1 MKKVLETTVTR
12 LFGHG
17 DTAYQ
22 YAKEIISCNTTELSM
37 TPYT

>member
-1 MKKVLETTVTR
+1 MKKVREATAMR

-22 YAKEIISCNTTELSM
+22 YAKEFISCNTTELSM
-37 TPYT
+37 APYT